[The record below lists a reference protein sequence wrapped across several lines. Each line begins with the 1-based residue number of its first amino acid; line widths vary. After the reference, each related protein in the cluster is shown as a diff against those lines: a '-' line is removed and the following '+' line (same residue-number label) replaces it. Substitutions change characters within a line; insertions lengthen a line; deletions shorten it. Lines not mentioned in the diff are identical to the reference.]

1 MKQRR
6 NSLRHPHYDYT
17 ETGAYFITICAHK
30 GISIFGRIVDTT
42 MQLNPLGHIAHQAW
56 LDLPSR
62 HPHIGVEP
70 FVIMPN
76 HVHALVWILTEIVT
90 KGSAREYGKPIA
102 GSISTVVNA
111 YKVSVT
117 KLAISAGLIPGPPLW
132 QRNFYDR
139 IVRDE
144 RELANIQEYIR
155 TNPARWLGDQLHP
168 DAPPNS
174 FNQW

>member
-1 MKQRR
+1 MKRRR
-6 NSLRHPHYDYT
+6 NSLRHSHHDYT
-17 ETGAYFITICAHK
+17 RPGAYFITICAHK
-30 GISIFGRIVDTT
+30 GISIFGRIVDAAVD
-42 MQLNPLGHIAHQAW
+42 LNPLGQIAHQAW

-62 HPHIGVEP
+62 HHHIDVDP

-76 HVHALVWILTEIVT
+76 HVHALIWIRVEGPTT
-90 KGSAREYGKPIA
+90 GTAREFGKAVA
-102 GSISTVVNA
+102 GSISTLVNA
-111 YKVSVT
+111 YKVAVT
-117 KLAISAGLIPGPPLW
+117 KTAINAGLIPGPPLW
-132 QRNFYDR
+132 QGNFYDR

-155 TNPARWLGDQLHP
+155 TNPARWLDDQLHP